1 MQVTSTGSCLAT
13 NLLFELS
20 NMKNILDIIVDIRD
34 SVWSL
39 QYIKAN
45 TQKEL
50 LLLDKHLNQNWYHK
64 TWL

>member
-1 MQVTSTGSCLAT
+1 MQVTSIGSCLAT

-20 NMKNILDIIVDIRD
+20 KMKNILDIIVDIRD
-34 SVWSL
+34 SVWLL

-50 LLLDKHLNQNWYHK
+50 LLLEKHLNQIQ
-64 TWL
+64 